1 MKKFLALLLAL
12 ACLFT
17 AAAAFAEGPWPER
30 EFEGPEAKLRGLN
43 DAEQRHQAWYG
54 PGNKAYAQAGAYKPK
69 KATSV
74 RVLLRENGYT
84 LVDMEY
90 QTAGK
95 RCVYFKNSNVKGADV
110 PEESLKGYAA
120 AVAQATVPRQGP
132 GEDYEIIVQ
141 KKKSPYADWAFDD
154 LVDKFGGSIEIW
166 EALQDRQY
174 SVALEEGT
182 DLTVFFETRGWVF
195 AEFTCSLGKVRA
207 WLPADRVEAR

>member
-12 ACLFT
+12 ACLLT
-17 AAAAFAEGPWPER
+17 AVAALADGPWPER
-30 EFEGPEAKLRGLN
+30 EFEGAEAKLCGLN
-43 DAEQRHQAWYG
+43 DADQRHQAWYG
-54 PGNKAYAQAGAYKPK
+54 PGKDYSQAGAYKPK

-74 RVLLRENGYT
+74 RVLSRENGYT
-84 LVDMEY
+84 LVDMSY

-95 RCVYFKNSNVKGADV
+95 RCVYFKNSNVTGANV
-110 PEESLKGYAA
+110 KEETLKGCAA
-120 AVAQATVPRQGP
+120 EVALATVPRQGP
-132 GEDYEIIVQ
+132 GEDYEIVVQ
-141 KKKSPYADWAFDD
+141 KKKSPYADWDFID
-154 LVDKFGGSIEIW
+154 LVGKFGGSIEIW

-182 DLTVFFETRGWVF
+182 DLTVFFETEGWVF